1 MNNIQNWLAPE
12 NIHLNL
18 KADSELEVIRAMIKV
33 AGESA
38 SVDDVK
44 KLASEVFKNEVY
56 GPLQHDCC
64 TVIFHASS
72 PAVSTPLMFIGRFEA
87 GFGYYS
93 QKGHPMDLV
102 TLIIA
107 PPVYEGQLM
116 SVIYRSTKLLC
127 RPELTDR
134 IRKSD
139 TPAQIYELIL
149 SHWKDD

>member
-1 MNNIQNWLAPE
+1 MNTIQNWLTPE

-18 KADSELEVIRAMIKV
+18 KADSELEVIRIMTKI
-33 AGESA
+33 AGKSA
-38 SVDDVK
+38 SVNDVK
-44 KLASEVFKNEVY
+44 KLASEIIKNEVY

-64 TVIFHASS
+64 TVIFYASS
-72 PAVSTPLMFIGRFEA
+72 SAVSTPLMFIGRFEA

-93 QKGHPMDLV
+93 QKGHAMDLV

-107 PPVYEGQLM
+107 PPVYENQLM
-116 SVIYRSTKLLC
+116 SVIYRSTMLLC

-134 IRKSD
+134 IRKSG
-139 TPAQIYELIL
+139 TPTQVYELIL